1 VVENSSM
8 KFKDILLNPFYFL
21 ETFVDTEHSYETC
34 YKATNWKYLDDTTG
48 RGKDKVPEADTFH

>member
-1 VVENSSM
+1 M